1 MSTPNFRTQENFPLY
16 LYDDSGMEWW
26 QAQDFFS
33 EVRVDMEDLN
43 SELSFFRLTVRSGY
57 YFGVQFYVEI
67 SDDADNAGFTE
78 YGAEYADN
86 DSCRWYLDMC
96 LSQAKRK
103 FEAEQRKVCKLMKKL
118 ADAWGFEE
126 YLCVAIFSNG
136 EAIYEPA
143 SNPRARLKAA
153 VA

>member
-33 EVRVDMEDLN
+33 EVRLDMEDLN
-43 SELSFFRLTVRSGY
+43 SELSFFRLTVKSGY

-67 SDDADNAGFTE
+67 SDEADNAGFTE
-78 YGAEYADN
+78 GGAEYADN
-86 DSCRWYLDMC
+86 ESCRWYLDMC

-103 FEAEQRKVCKLMKKL
+103 FEAEQRKVCKLMKNL

-126 YLCVAIFSNG
+126 YLCTAIFSNG